1 VHAVQAARAAAIGI
15 AVLQYAPV
23 NGRTHVTNGARRAV
37 RRIGQW
43 YLLVF
48 SAWVCLSFVGP
59 LAAASFTLAPRE
71 RDEAIRLG
79 RRSIVSDEFGGEWK
93 VAGEGAGQSLMV
105 MTPFHRLALAARNSA
120 FKSQEL
126 KAKEIETAIGDQPG
140 SLVLWATLKGKTAD
154 FARFYSPVLLN
165 DHRASIKASFS
176 QNERTARRED
186 DGSYSARCLYVFP
199 VAALRADETV
209 TLLVKDMDEKQ
220 VAKFTVDLS
229 SMR

>member
-1 VHAVQAARAAAIGI
+1 
-15 AVLQYAPV
+15 
-23 NGRTHVTNGARRAV
+23 V
-37 RRIGQW
+37 RRFGRW

-48 SAWVCLSFVGP
+48 WAWLCLSFVGP
-59 LAAASFTLAPRE
+59 LAAASFTLAPRD

-79 RRSIVSDEFGGEWK
+79 KRSIVSDEFGGEWR
-93 VAGEGAGQSLMV
+93 VTGNGSGQSLLV

-126 KAKEIETAIGDQPG
+126 KPKEIDTAVGEQPG
-140 SLVLWATLKGKTAD
+140 LLVLWATLKGKTSD

-165 DHRASIKASFS
+165 DHQASIKVNFS

-199 VAALRADETV
+199 GAALRSDETV
-209 TLLVKDMDEKQ
+209 TLVVKDADDKQ

>member
-1 VHAVQAARAAAIGI
+1 MS
-15 AVLQYAPV
+15 
-23 NGRTHVTNGARRAV
+23 
-37 RRIGQW
+37 RIGRW

-79 RRSIVSDEFGGEWK
+79 KRSVVSDEFGGEWR
-93 VAGEGAGQSLMV
+93 VGDAGSGQSLVV

-126 KAKEIETAIGDQPG
+126 KPKEIETAVGEQPG

-165 DHRASIKASFS
+165 DHQASIKASFS
-176 QNERTARRED
+176 QNERTARREE

-199 VAALRADETV
+199 TAALRSDEIV
-209 TLLVKDMDEKQ
+209 ILVVKDVDDKQ

>member
-1 VHAVQAARAAAIGI
+1 M
-15 AVLQYAPV
+15 LQYAPV
-23 NGRTHVTNGARRAV
+23 NGHSHVTNAARRAV
-37 RRIGQW
+37 SRIGRW

-48 SAWVCLSFVGP
+48 SAWLCLSFVGP

-79 RRSIVSDEFGGEWK
+79 KRSIVSDEFGGEWR
-93 VAGEGAGQSLMV
+93 VGGEGSGQSLVV

-126 KAKEIETAIGDQPG
+126 KPKEIETAVGEQPG

-165 DHRASIKASFS
+165 DHQASIKVSFA
-176 QNERTARRED
+176 QNERTARREE
-186 DGSYSARCLYVFP
+186 DGSYSARCLYVFQT
-199 VAALRADETV
+199 AALRSDEVV
-209 TLLVKDMDEKQ
+209 TLVVKDVDNKQ
-220 VAKFTVDLS
+220 VAKFKVDLS